1 MQDTVAQEIIKG
13 LELNLTS
20 SEVERFKRDTPI
32 NPQAYEL
39 FLRGVDLYQTNRFTS
54 ALKALEQSVEI
65 DPNYGLAWAHLGRAY
80 SANAAFQL
88 GGQVDYKKALSC
100 YKRAL
105 ELNPEQIE
113 AHIFMANLDTD
124 TGKAAEAVPLLR
136 EVLKTNP
143 NLAEAHWELGY
154 AYRFGGMLKESIQEG
169 ERARQIDPE
178 VKLYS
183 SAFNTYVYAGEY
195 EKLLKSLP
203 ARDVAFIVFYR
214 GLGNYYLKNFSQA
227 SADLD
232 RAYELSDELYTR
244 VGKALSCGVAGQ
256 REKGLALL
264 RDTRQ
269 MIEER
274 GVQDAEGL
282 YKVAQ
287 AYAVLGDKQS
297 AVRMLRRSIEGGFFC
312 YPYFTTDPLLD
323 NIRGQAE
330 YATLMEMARVRHE
343 EFKRKLF

>member
-1 MQDTVAQEIIKG
+1 
-13 LELNLTS
+13 
-20 SEVERFKRDTPI
+20 
-32 NPQAYEL
+32 
-39 FLRGVDLYQTNRFTS
+39 
-54 ALKALEQSVEI
+54 
-65 DPNYGLAWAHLGRAY
+65 
-80 SANAAFQL
+80 
-88 GGQVDYKKALSC
+88 
-100 YKRAL
+100 
-105 ELNPEQIE
+105 
-113 AHIFMANLDTD
+113 MANLNTD
-124 TGKAAEAVPLLR
+124 TGKAAQAVPLLR

-154 AYRFGGMLKESIQEG
+154 AYRFGGMLKESIEEG
-169 ERARQIDPE
+169 ERARQIDAE

-183 SAFNTYVYAGEY
+183 SAFNTYLYAAEY
-195 EKLLKSLP
+195 EKFLKSLP
-203 ARDVAFIVFYR
+203 TRDVAFIVFYR
-214 GLGNYYLKNFSQA
+214 GLGNYYLRNFPQA

-244 VGKALSCGVAGQ
+244 VGKALSYAVAGQ

-274 GVQDAEGL
+274 GVQDAEGI

-287 AYAVLGDKQS
+287 AYAVLGDKES
-297 AVRMLRRSIEGGFFC
+297 AIRMLRRSIEGGFFC

-330 YATLMEMARVRHE
+330 YAKLMEMARARHE
-343 EFKRKLF
+343 EFKSKLF